1 VTSKSA
7 GVTPTIVMLSP
18 APKVLTWVQGSDDEA
33 RSSTTNVPVLVAPIR
48 KMALEPSAAVEPSR
62 TVVPLIKGS
71 GGGVVALTLLDD
83 ASMVSL
89 VTGGVLGSVLT
100 GGVLASVLTGGV
112 LGSVLTGGVLASV
125 LTGGVLGSVL
135 TGGVLVSVLTGG
147 VLVSVLTGG
156 VLVSMT
162 AAGAGAV

>member
-18 APKVLTWVQGSDDEA
+18 APKLLTWVQGSDDEA
-33 RSSTTNVPVLVAPIR
+33 RSSTTNVPLDVAPITNF
-48 KMALEPSAAVEPSR
+48 PVEPSR

-89 VTGGVLGSVLT
+89 VTV
-100 GGVLASVLTGGV
+100 
-112 LGSVLTGGVLASV
+112 
-125 LTGGVLGSVL
+125 
-135 TGGVLVSVLTGG
+135 GVLVSVLAAG
-147 VLVSVLTGG
+147 VLVSVLAAG
-156 VLVSMT
+156 VLVSVL
-162 AAGAGAV
+162 AAGVLVSVLAAGVLVSVVAAGVGVV